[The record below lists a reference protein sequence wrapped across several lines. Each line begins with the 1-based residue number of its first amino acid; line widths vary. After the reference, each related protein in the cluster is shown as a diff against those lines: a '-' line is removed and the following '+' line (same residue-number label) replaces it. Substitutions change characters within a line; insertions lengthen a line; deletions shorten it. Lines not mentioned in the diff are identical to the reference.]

1 MKKTIL
7 WIALLLPFSISNL
20 LAQEVPTVQLTEKIT
35 PDNWHLLD
43 REKTGF
49 YGISLDRAYSLLKG
63 KKSQQVI
70 VAVIDSGVDTLHE
83 DLKPVLWKNTKEIP
97 GNGKDDDKNGY
108 TDDLYGWNFLGGK
121 DGKNVKQDSDEASRV
136 YWKLTN
142 KFGNPLPDTLALNGE
157 DKILA
162 AEFIRA
168 KNEVVDDVNPFEV
181 MSEKRILNILLGG
194 DSIITRKLNKKVFD
208 GNDLKNYVAE
218 GQEDWVA
225 VQLYKELQ
233 KLNNDEK
240 ITNTDVIHYF
250 QGKIRKAQNAD
261 TPPRDYRGEIVG
273 DNYDDINDRYYGNSD
288 VMAGTPSHGTHCS
301 GIIGAARNNDL
312 GIDGVADNVKIMM
325 LRAVP
330 DGDEHDK
337 DIALAIR
344 YAVDNGAKIISM
356 SFGKSYSPQK
366 NWVDDAVKYAAAH
379 DVLLVHAAGNDSR
392 NLDSSFNFP
401 NPVFQD
407 GSGEARN
414 FITVGASGDPT
425 NGGFTAS
432 FSNYGKN
439 SVDVFAPGVNIYSTL
454 PGGNVYGKMSGTSM
468 AAPVVSGIAALLL
481 EYFPT
486 LSAEQL
492 KYVIEESVVPITED
506 VILPG
511 TQDADPVKVKLSDIS
526 KTGGEV
532 NAYNAVKLAQ
542 TLKGERKT
550 R

>member
-7 WIALLLPFSISNL
+7 WIALLLPFSISSL
-20 LAQEVPTVQLTEKIT
+20 LAQEVPAVQLTEKIT

-83 DLKPVLWKNTKEIP
+83 DLKPVLWKNPKEIP

-108 TDDLYGWNFLGGK
+108 TDDFYGWNFIGGK

-136 YWKLTN
+136 YWKLKN
-142 KFGNPLPDTLALNGE
+142 KFGNTIPDTSALKGE

-181 MSEKRILNILLGG
+181 MSEKRILDILLGG

-233 KLNNDEK
+233 KQNNDEK

-261 TPPRDYRGEIVG
+261 TPPKDYRGEIVG

-401 NPVFQD
+401 NPIFQD

-492 KYVIEESVVPITED
+492 KYVIEKSVVPITED

-511 TQDADPVKVKLSDIS
+511 TQDDGPVKVKLSDIS

>member
-7 WIALLLPFSISNL
+7 WIALLLPFSISSL
-20 LAQEVPTVQLTEKIT
+20 LAQEVPAVQLTEKIT

-70 VAVIDSGVDTLHE
+70 VAVIDSGIDTLHE

-108 TDDLYGWNFLGGK
+108 TDDYYGWNFLGGK

-136 YWKLTN
+136 YWKLKN
-142 KFGNPLPDTLALNGE
+142 KFGNTIPDTSALKGE
-157 DKILA
+157 EKMLA
-162 AEFIRA
+162 AEYIRA

-208 GNDLKNYVAE
+208 GNDLKDYVAE

-233 KLNNDEK
+233 KQNNDEK
-240 ITNTDVIHYF
+240 ITNTDVINYF
-250 QGKIRKAQNAD
+250 QGKVRKAQNAD
-261 TPPRDYRGEIVG
+261 TPPKDYRGEIVG

-492 KYVIEESVVPITED
+492 KYVIEKSVVPITED

-542 TLKGERKT
+542 TLKGERKA

>member
-20 LAQEVPTVQLTEKIT
+20 LAQEAPTVQITEKIT

-70 VAVIDSGVDTLHE
+70 VAVIDSGIDTLHE

-108 TDDLYGWNFLGGK
+108 TDDYYGWNFLGGK

-136 YWKLTN
+136 YWKLKN
-142 KFGNPLPDTLALNGE
+142 KFGNTIPDTSALKGE
-157 DKILA
+157 EKMLA
-162 AEFIRA
+162 AEYIRA

-208 GNDLKNYVAE
+208 GNDLKDYVAE

-233 KLNNDEK
+233 KQNNDEK
-240 ITNTDVIHYF
+240 ITNTDVINYF
-250 QGKIRKAQNAD
+250 QGKVRKAQNAD
-261 TPPRDYRGEIVG
+261 TPPKDYRGEIVG

-492 KYVIEESVVPITED
+492 KYVIEKSVVPITED

-542 TLKGERKT
+542 TLKGERKA

>member
-7 WIALLLPFSISNL
+7 WIALLLPFSIGNL
-20 LAQEVPTVQLTEKIT
+20 LAQEAPAVQITEKIT

-70 VAVIDSGVDTLHE
+70 VAVIDSGIDTLHE

-108 TDDLYGWNFLGGK
+108 TDDYYGWNFLGGK

-136 YWKLTN
+136 YWKLKN
-142 KFGNPLPDTLALNGE
+142 KFGNTIPDTSALKGE
-157 DKILA
+157 EKMLA
-162 AEFIRA
+162 AEYIRA

-208 GNDLKNYVAE
+208 GNDLKDYVAE

-233 KLNNDEK
+233 KQNNDEK
-240 ITNTDVIHYF
+240 ITNTDVINYF
-250 QGKIRKAQNAD
+250 QGKVRKAQNAD
-261 TPPRDYRGEIVG
+261 TPPKDYRGEIVG

-492 KYVIEESVVPITED
+492 KYVIEKSVVPITED

-542 TLKGERKT
+542 TLKGERKA

>member
-1 MKKTIL
+1 T
-7 WIALLLPFSISNL
+7 
-20 LAQEVPTVQLTEKIT
+20 
-35 PDNWHLLD
+35 DD
-43 REKTGF
+43 F
-49 YGISLDRAYSLLKG
+49 YGL
-63 KKSQQVI
+63 
-70 VAVIDSGVDTLHE
+70 
-83 DLKPVLWKNTKEIP
+83 
-97 GNGKDDDKNGY
+97 
-108 TDDLYGWNFLGGK
+108 NFIGGK

-136 YWKLTN
+136 YWKLKN
-142 KFGNPLPDTLALNGE
+142 KFGNTIPDTSALKGE

-181 MSEKRILNILLGG
+181 MSEKRILDILLGG

-233 KLNNDEK
+233 KQNNDEK

-261 TPPRDYRGEIVG
+261 TPPKDYRGEIVG

-401 NPVFQD
+401 NPIFQD

-492 KYVIEESVVPITED
+492 KYVIEKSVVPITED

-511 TQDADPVKVKLSDIS
+511 TQDDGPVKVKLSDIS

>member
-136 YWKLTN
+136 YWKLKN
-142 KFGNPLPDTLALNGE
+142 KFGNTLPDTLALNGE

>member
-20 LAQEVPTVQLTEKIT
+20 LAQEAPAVQITEKIT

-49 YGISLDRAYSLLKG
+49 YGISLDRAYNLLKG

-70 VAVIDSGVDTLHE
+70 VAVIDSGIDTLHE

-108 TDDLYGWNFLGGK
+108 TDDYYGWNFLGGK

-136 YWKLTN
+136 YWKLKN
-142 KFGNPLPDTLALNGE
+142 KFGNTIPDTSALKGE
-157 DKILA
+157 EKMLA
-162 AEFIRA
+162 AEYIRA

-208 GNDLKNYVAE
+208 GNDLKDYVAE

-233 KLNNDEK
+233 KQNNDEK
-240 ITNTDVIHYF
+240 ITNTDVINYF
-250 QGKIRKAQNAD
+250 QGKVRKAQNAD
-261 TPPRDYRGEIVG
+261 TPPKDYRGEIVG

-492 KYVIEESVVPITED
+492 KYVIEKSVVPITEN

-542 TLKGERKT
+542 TLKGERKA

>member
-7 WIALLLPFSISNL
+7 WIALLLPFSIGNL
-20 LAQEVPTVQLTEKIT
+20 LAQEAPAVQITEKIT

-70 VAVIDSGVDTLHE
+70 VAVIDSGIDTLHE

-108 TDDLYGWNFLGGK
+108 TDDYYGWNFLGGK

-136 YWKLTN
+136 YWKLKN
-142 KFGNPLPDTLALNGE
+142 KFGNTIPDTSALKGE
-157 DKILA
+157 EKMLA
-162 AEFIRA
+162 AEYIRA

-208 GNDLKNYVAE
+208 GNDLKDYVAE

-233 KLNNDEK
+233 KQNNDEK
-240 ITNTDVIHYF
+240 ITNTDVINYF
-250 QGKIRKAQNAD
+250 QGKVRKAQNAD
-261 TPPRDYRGEIVG
+261 TPPKDYRGEIVG
-273 DNYDDINDRYYGNSD
+273 DNYDDINDKYYGNSD

-492 KYVIEESVVPITED
+492 KYVIEKSVVPITED

-542 TLKGERKT
+542 TLKGERKA

>member
-20 LAQEVPTVQLTEKIT
+20 LAQEAPTVQITEKIT

-70 VAVIDSGVDTLHE
+70 VAVIDSGIDTLHE

-108 TDDLYGWNFLGGK
+108 TDDYYGWNFLGGK

-136 YWKLTN
+136 YWKLKN
-142 KFGNPLPDTLALNGE
+142 KFGNTIPDTSAMKGE
-157 DKILA
+157 EKMLA
-162 AEFIRA
+162 AEYIRA

-208 GNDLKNYVAE
+208 GNDLKDYVAE

-233 KLNNDEK
+233 KQNNDEK
-240 ITNTDVIHYF
+240 ITNTDVINYF
-250 QGKIRKAQNAD
+250 QGKVRKAQNAD
-261 TPPRDYRGEIVG
+261 TPPKDYRGEIVG

-366 NWVDDAVKYAAAH
+366 DWVDDAVKYAAAH

-492 KYVIEESVVPITED
+492 KYVIEKSVVPITED

-542 TLKGERKT
+542 TLKGERKA